1 MIKHIRSLLYILA
14 PLLLSDL
21 YAQNRTDISSMS
33 YESLDE
39 IIEQHKGRSDVFL
52 YLDAFLK
59 KAKKEENLEEVIY
72 GYQNYIYE
80 VEYGQKLVYA
90 DSMIYA
96 AKLTKNN
103 DKIGSA
109 LLTKGIVY
117 YNGRDHNKALDSY
130 LAANMLIATG
140 NDEYLKY
147 KIQYH
152 IAQEK
157 YYLGFYNEAVSLF
170 LKCADYFKKE
180 NSRAYLTCL
189 QSLAQCY
196 TRLGNFQESEEKII
210 YGFKES
216 SRLKDFSITP
226 YLYQA
231 EGVNDYYRKL
241 YPQAVGKIKKSLDDF
256 MKDKDFGNLSVSYFY
271 IASSYWD
278 IGKKD
283 LAFPYLLKVDRIFTD
298 KKYIR
303 PDLRKNYEML
313 IDYYKGKGDREQE
326 LLYTNKL
333 LQADKILHTNYK
345 YLSSRINKE
354 YDTAKLINNYKEIKH
369 DLKVERGMRIS
380 LLTVSILMVPLVAY
394 LAYRN
399 VQLRRYKKNFEQYK
413 KTSTIPEI
421 ESNSRMHRPN
431 ISDNLEQ
438 NLLKK
443 LANFENAHGYLK
455 KDLKIEKLAAS
466 FGTNYKYL
474 SQVINFHKG
483 LSYPDYI
490 SNLRINYIVKKLEE
504 DSKLRN
510 YNFGAIAEEAGFG
523 TAQQFT
529 DVFKKKMGMPFAYF
543 LKNLDVIE

>member
-1 MIKHIRSLLYILA
+1 MIKQIRSLIFILV
-14 PLLLSDL
+14 PLLLLDL
-21 YAQNRTDISSMS
+21 YAQNRPEIRRLS
-33 YESLDE
+33 YEALDE
-39 IIEQHKGRSDVFL
+39 IIEKHKGQPEVFL
-52 YLDAFLK
+52 YLEAFLE
-59 KAKKEENLEEVIY
+59 KAKKEENLDEVIY

-117 YNGRDHNKALDSY
+117 YNGRDHNRALDSY
-130 LAANMLIATG
+130 LAANLLIATG
-140 NDEYLKY
+140 DDEYLKY

-170 LKCADYFKKE
+170 LKCADYFKEE

-196 TRLGNFQESEEKII
+196 TRLGNFQESDEKIE
-210 YGFKES
+210 YAFKES
-216 SRLKDFSITP
+216 ARLKDFSIIS
-226 YLYQA
+226 YLHQA
-231 EGVNDYYRKL
+231 EGVNDYNRKL
-241 YPQAVGKIKKSLDDF
+241 YNNAVSKLKKSLGDF
-256 MKDKDFGNLSVSYFY
+256 KKVKDFGNLSVSYFY

-278 IGKKD
+278 MGKKN
-283 LAFPYLLKVDRIFTD
+283 LAFPYLLKVDKIFTD

-313 IDYYKGKGDREQE
+313 IDHYKGKGDRELE
-326 LLYTNKL
+326 LFYTNKL

-354 YDTAKLINNYKEIKH
+354 YDTAKLITNYKDIKH
-369 DLKVERGMRIS
+369 DLRVERGMRIA
-380 LLTVSILMVPLVAY
+380 LLVVSILMVPLAAY
-394 LAYRN
+394 LGYRN

-413 KTSTIPEI
+413 KNSTIPPI
-421 ESNSRMHRPN
+421 QTASRMHRPN
-431 ISDNLEQ
+431 ISDDLEQ
-438 NLLKK
+438 ELLKK
-443 LANFENAHGYLK
+443 LGRFEAAFGYLK
-455 KDLKIEKLAAS
+455 KDLKIEKLAAN

-474 SQVINFHKG
+474 SQVVNYHKG
-483 LSYPDYI
+483 MSYPDYI

-543 LKNLDVIE
+543 LRNLE